1 MRSTPVTVTSVLIIL
16 GLFVA
21 LRTNAATPAR
31 ALAVRTGEPRGI
43 NTLIART
50 PPLPDTLRVIAI
62 RVDFQ
67 PDTLNTTTGDGSF
80 FYEIP
85 NGEDPENWRID
96 PPPHDSLYFADQLYA
111 LRRYFERH
119 SRGKLALTG
128 RQNNGPESGGDL
140 FPVGA
145 QAAYTLSYP
154 IWHVNYGNGDNQ
166 RLNETLTQLF
176 IDAWTLADAD
186 PDVNLS
192 DYDLFL
198 IFHAG
203 AGNEFDTGFDTTP
216 FDIPSVVIG
225 PNDLT

>member
-1 MRSTPVTVTSVLIIL
+1 MRASPATVSTVLLLL
-16 GLFVA
+16 GLFGA
-21 LRTNAATPAR
+21 QQSNAATPTR
-31 ALAVRTGEPRGI
+31 TVAVRTGEPRGI

-67 PDTLNTTTGDGSF
+67 PDTLSTTTGDGSF

-111 LRRYFERH
+111 LRRYYQRH
-119 SRGKLALTG
+119 SRGKLTLTG
-128 RQNNGPESGGDL
+128 RHNSGTESGGDL
-140 FPVGA
+140 FPAGA
-145 QAAYTLSYP
+145 QAAYTLPYP
-154 IWHVNYGNGDNQ
+154 IWHVNYGNGDDQ

-176 IDAWTLADAD
+176 IDAWTLADTD

-198 IFHAG
+198 IFHA
-203 AGNEFDTGFDTTP
+203 
-216 FDIPSVVIG
+216 
-225 PNDLT
+225 